1 MCNTLHTDCDER
13 DPREHLPAPDDVV
26 PRNLGSSEAHRSIP
40 LCGSYE
46 RPTRQWS
53 VALYLKTLGTTP
65 SAAEFDGWITWG
77 HEAPLARELAE
88 TLVRRLVEDWRGS

>member
-1 MCNTLHTDCDER
+1 
-13 DPREHLPAPDDVV
+13 
-26 PRNLGSSEAHRSIP
+26 
-40 LCGSYE
+40 
-46 RPTRQWS
+46 